1 MEIGSGWGAFAIR
14 CAQTIPGITIDTITL
29 SSNQLELAKERIK
42 EAGFEDRIRIH
53 LMDYRSL
60 PPEWESAFDRMVSV
74 EMMEHV
80 GYNFLEVSIH
90 TSWIAWWTDW

>member
-1 MEIGSGWGAFAIR
+1 
-14 CAQTIPGITIDTITL
+14 
-29 SSNQLELAKERIK
+29 
-42 EAGFEDRIRIH
+42 
-53 LMDYRSL
+53 MDYRSL